1 MRKVAFF
8 LLLGCA
14 TLGHGIAATAAETWK
29 WKDANGVVHYSDQP
43 APGAERIEVVVPK
56 PSSSTPRQAAEAAPR
71 AAAAAASP
79 DANQPANVP
88 YTRCVITAPDSE
100 ETFNATTSVTVGLLV
115 EPVLQ
120 TGHHIEVLLDG
131 SAAQDWPPTAV
142 SHTLKDLQ
150 RGSHTLSARVL
161 NADGG
166 TACAGPTL
174 NFHVRLPTVKPQV
187 QHH

>member
-43 APGAERIEVVVPK
+43 APGAERMQVVVAK
-56 PSSSTPRQAAEAAPR
+56 PSAPAPKQATAQAAPR
-71 AAAAAASP
+71 ATAAASADSSP
-79 DANQPANVP
+79 PANVP

-115 EPVLQ
+115 EPALQ

-131 SAAQDWPPTAV
+131 NAVPDWPPTAV
-142 SHTLKDLQ
+142 SHPVKDLE
-150 RGSHTLSARVL
+150 RGAHSVSARVL
-161 NADGG
+161 DASGG
-166 TACAGPTL
+166 TACSGPTL

-187 QHH
+187 MHH